1 MIALNMLLLYTEFC
15 HPARQFTKL
24 FFILRCLVCDALLK
38 GLSEAQDHATKTS
51 DICIIASFFIDQ
63 LLSNRVTVYDLLII
77 RSVVSTVT

>member
-15 HPARQFTKL
+15 HPARQFTEL
-24 FFILRCLVCDALLK
+24 FFILRCSVCDALLK

-51 DICIIASFFIDQ
+51 DICIASLFIDQ